1 MYRYSFIRL
10 LTNSHPGCREYEA
23 NYLYYLSSVVSI
35 KGALYWI
42 HSQNSTLVSWPIR
55 HVTYKIKS
63 PLLTAY
69 TATQNIVPQEEH
81 EIKVSL
87 QICVVYTLG
96 YITLGQAPP
105 SLMLILA
112 AREIQDITPL
122 KIRSRKSDVV
132 P

>member
-1 MYRYSFIRL
+1 M
-10 LTNSHPGCREYEA
+10 TD
-23 NYLYYLSSVVSI
+23 
-35 KGALYWI
+35 
-42 HSQNSTLVSWPIR
+42 
-55 HVTYKIKS
+55 KIKS

-122 KIRSRKSDVV
+122 KIRSRKFDMV
-132 P
+132 PWNLSWNLLLKLLICSGSFTAVDIG